1 MGGVGREGRPR
12 QHKTAQLHHRNLS
25 WDDTLRPEAVHGTNV
40 GRAPYA
46 GEALQWCRNDRQILP
61 GIPTSKNNNN
71 NNCDV
76 SNTHFT
82 LLPYFH
88 NFNVMSIARLFWI
101 FSRRLCKSVSQPLGP
116 SVGPSVGQLVGQ
128 SLSCSVKSLAF
139 TYLLK
144 RSLSSRSR
152 S

>member
-1 MGGVGREGRPR
+1 MDHEL
-12 QHKTAQLHHRNLS
+12 QKCEDASKKNAYKTIVKTTPPLLPPPPLAPPPSTLITTNDS
-25 WDDTLRPEAVHGTNV
+25 NNKGKNDDD
-40 GRAPYA
+40 
-46 GEALQWCRNDRQILP
+46 ND
-61 GIPTSKNNNN
+61 
-71 NNCDV
+71 
-76 SNTHFT
+76 THFT

-88 NFNVMSIARLFWI
+88 NFNFMSIARLFWI
-101 FSRRLCKSVSQPLGP
+101 FSRRLCKSVSQSLGP

-128 SLSCSVKSLAF
+128 SLGRSVKSLAF